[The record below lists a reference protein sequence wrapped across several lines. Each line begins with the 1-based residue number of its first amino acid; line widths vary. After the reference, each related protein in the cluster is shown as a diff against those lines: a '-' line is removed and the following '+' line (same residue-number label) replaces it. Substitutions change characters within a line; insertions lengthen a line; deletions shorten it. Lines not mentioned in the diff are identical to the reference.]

1 MCLAGTD
8 HITLSAAALTLLD
21 GTEMNEHFETIVK
34 RALDFLAAPIDN
46 EVSVDNYDPDG
57 EKVQNVLKDEPIAAL
72 LADALERFEKAEILL
87 LEMAREECQKH

>member
-1 MCLAGTD
+1 MAGTD

-21 GTEMNEHFETIVK
+21 GTEMNEHFEGIVK
-34 RALDFLAAPIDN
+34 RALDFLAVPVEN
-46 EVSVDNYDPDG
+46 EVSVDNYDPDS

-87 LEMAREECQKH
+87 LEMAREECKKH